1 MVLSAE
7 RLAGRSAVL
16 TGASRGIGAEV
27 ARALAAH
34 GMRLHLVARSAM
46 QLQAIAADLTA
57 QAHVLDVSDAAAV
70 AGFAER
76 LTASAGVP
84 DVVIHAAGAF
94 ELARIA
100 DTRVT
105 SFDRQIAV
113 NLRAAFL
120 LMHAFA
126 GPMMQRGSGHIV
138 SIGSVAGRHAFPA
151 NGAYAASKFGLRG
164 LHAVLDAELRGT
176 GVRSTL
182 VEPAATDTSL
192 WDGIDAAAHPG
203 LPARHAMLT
212 PGTVADAVVYALTRP
227 HDVAVRNI
235 ILERA

>member
-1 MVLSAE
+1 M
-7 RLAGRSAVL
+7 L
-16 TGASRGIGAEV
+16 TGASRGIGVEI
-27 ARALAAH
+27 ARALAAQ
-34 GMRLHLVARSAM
+34 GMRLHLIARNAP
-46 QLQAIAADLTA
+46 QLQGIAAELAA
-57 QAHVLDVSDAAAV
+57 QPHAFDVSDADAV
-70 AGFAER
+70 ARFAER
-76 LTASAGVP
+76 LSASDGVP

-94 ELARIA
+94 DLARITETSVA
-100 DTRVT
+100 
-105 SFDRQIAV
+105 SFDQQIAV

-120 LMHAFA
+120 LMRSFA
-126 GPMMQRGSGHIV
+126 APMIQRGSGHFV
-138 SIGSVAGRHAFPA
+138 SIGSIAGRQAFPA

-182 VEPAATDTSL
+182 VEPAATDTTL
-192 WDGIDAAAHPG
+192 WDAIDTTMHTG
-203 LPARHAMLT
+203 LPERHAMLA